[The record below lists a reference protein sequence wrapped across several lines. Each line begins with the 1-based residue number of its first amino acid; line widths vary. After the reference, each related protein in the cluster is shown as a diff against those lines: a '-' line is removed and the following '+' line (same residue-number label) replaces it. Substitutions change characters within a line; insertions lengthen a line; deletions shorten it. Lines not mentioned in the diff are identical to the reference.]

1 MSVSQPPPLLD
12 DRVDRE
18 PARPARARWRHA
30 DARPR
35 RGEFVRRLHIVRLR
49 FHLVLLT
56 LIGFVPTAGLL
67 LYTAKEQHGQ
77 DASGAQQEALRLARL
92 IAGEHEGAIEAARQ
106 LVAMLAQLPDVR
118 QQQPDRCNALVADLR
133 RRYPRYANLGGLTL
147 NGSVFCSAVPVTG
160 APDLSGGALFWRAL
174 EKTDFQSDDYQID
187 RATGRATVNV
197 SHPLLDDTG
206 TVQGTVFAAIDLTW
220 LKQLPAVARLPEG
233 STLTISDRHC
243 RIRVRYP
250 DPAKW
255 VGRFACERPF
265 ADGVLVEG
273 EGSAQTD
280 GPDGIPRFVGFAPLR
295 SGDGGETVSVT
306 VGIPQ
311 HAALAATDSVFARN
325 LAVLGLIAALALVAA
340 RIVGGRFVPRHAR
353 ALAQATT
360 PPTAGGRDARAARSH
375 NPSQLGSPLEATG
388 EAVETRRPRWPRRRW
403 RRADVAPH
411 SERRRYRRGGISPVS
426 QRLRDGL
433 AAVARIVRAC
443 FSGVRATIAGAV
455 RAGLQKLRDCSSDVR
470 RWSQRRPQMPDAS
483 AGGEPRGSG
492 ACACSACRARLRGR
506 RAE

>member
-1 MSVSQPPPLLD
+1 MSVSQPPLLD
-12 DRVDRE
+12 DRVDRG
-18 PARPARARWRHA
+18 PARPEQARWRHP

-35 RGEFVRRLHIVRLR
+35 RGEFVRRLHLVRLR

-67 LYTAKEQHGQ
+67 LYTTKEQHGQ

-92 IAGEHEGAIEAARQ
+92 VAGEHEGAIDAARQ

-197 SHPLLDDTG
+197 SHPLLDEAG
-206 TVQGTVFAAIDLTW
+206 TVQGAVFAAIDLTW
-220 LKQLPAVARLPEG
+220 LKKLPAVARLPEG
-233 STLTISDRHC
+233 SSLTISDRHC

-273 EGSAQTD
+273 EGSAETD
-280 GPDGIPRFVGFAPLR
+280 GPDGIPRFVGYAPLR
-295 SGDGGETVSVT
+295 SGDGRETVDVT

-340 RIVGGRFVPRHAR
+340 RIVGSRFVPAHAR
-353 ALAQATT
+353 ALAHATT
-360 PPTAGGRDARAARSH
+360 PPTAGGRDARAARSPE
-375 NPSQLGSPLEATG
+375 PSHLGSPLETPG
-388 EAVETRRPRWPRRRW
+388 EAVETRRPYWPRRRW
-403 RRADVAPH
+403 PRADAEPH
-411 SERRRYRRGGISPVS
+411 AERRRYRRGSISPVR
-426 QRLRDGL
+426 QRLRDGS
-433 AAVARIVRAC
+433 AAVARVVRAC
-443 FSGVRATIAGAV
+443 FGGVHAAIAGAV
-455 RAGLQKLRDCSSDVR
+455 RAGLQRLRDGSRDLRWWSR
-470 RWSQRRPQMPDAS
+470 RRRPMPDPD
-483 AGGEPRGSG
+483 AGGEPSGSG
-492 ACACSACRARLRGR
+492 ACTCSACRARLRGR
-506 RAE
+506 RA

>member
-18 PARPARARWRHA
+18 PPRPAQARWRHA
-30 DARPR
+30 DTRPR

-67 LYTAKEQHGQ
+67 LYTTKEQHGQ

-92 IAGEHEGAIEAARQ
+92 VAGEHEGAIEAARQ

-147 NGSVFCSAVPVTG
+147 NGSVFCSAVPVAG
-160 APDLSGGALFWRAL
+160 PPDLSGRALFWRAL

-206 TVQGTVFAAIDLTW
+206 TVQGAVFAAIDLTW

-273 EGSAQTD
+273 EGSAETD
-280 GPDGIPRFVGFAPLR
+280 GPDGVPRFVGFAPLR

-306 VGIPQ
+306 VGIPR

-360 PPTAGGRDARAARSH
+360 PPTAGGRDARVARSH
-375 NPSQLGSPLEATG
+375 EPSQLGSPLETTG

-411 SERRRYRRGGISPVS
+411 AERRRYRRGGISPVR
-426 QRLRDGL
+426 QRLHDGL
-433 AAVARIVRAC
+433 ATVARIVGTC
-443 FSGVRATIAGAV
+443 FGAVRATIARAV
-455 RAGLQKLRDCSSDVR
+455 HTGLQKLRDCSSDVR
-470 RWSQRRPQMPDAS
+470 RWSQRRPQMLDAN
-483 AGGEPRGSG
+483 AGGERGDSG